1 VDLAMLKDQ
10 PGLLAARICPRRPA
24 TDPARDLRRG
34 VGKIFGDVR
43 QGRRH
48 ILVKGASVARGRQ
61 PDLSRLLAQIAE
73 APGVDGS
80 IDQIVAFTAQT
91 FDTDHA
97 GVTLIRDRGR
107 RFETAGPTSPV
118 VREADELQDRLR
130 QGPCVDAAVESRSVV
145 SHAVARDP
153 RWPAWGPRV
162 ARLGL
167 ASVLSSELHAGG
179 TRIGALNVYAGR
191 DRQFTHEDVEVG
203 RLLAQHASVALKFV
217 EQIDG
222 LNVALDSRTLIGQAQ
237 GMLMERYGI
246 DAEGAF
252 AAMKRVSQDEN
263 VRLVTVAKSIVDGT
277 YGL

>member
-1 VDLAMLKDQ
+1 
-10 PGLLAARICPRRPA
+10 
-24 TDPARDLRRG
+24 
-34 VGKIFGDVR
+34 
-43 QGRRH
+43 
-48 ILVKGASVARGRQ
+48 VARGRQ

-145 SHAVARDP
+145 SHDVARDP